1 MAVHG
6 EARNGHRM
14 IDSASTT
21 GEYWFGEG
29 CHILEWLNT
38 PDDSAVSVARARVP
52 PGTTT
57 RWHRLS
63 GITERYLVLSGQ
75 GVAQVDDSPP
85 QTVSAGSGVHIPAG
99 SLQRISNRGQEDLVF
114 LAVCTPRFREDCYED
129 CDN

>member
-1 MAVHG
+1 MR
-6 EARNGHRM
+6 EAACHRTPR
-14 IDSASTT
+14 TT
-21 GEYWFGEG
+21 ELGPGY
-29 CHILEWLNT
+29 
-38 PDDSAVSVARARVP
+38 RACTQ
-52 PGTTT
+52 GTTT

-85 QTVSAGSGVHIPAG
+85 QTVSAGSVVHIPAG